1 MTDDFKKGLVTGL
14 AMHPLCVTSS
24 ANRYCTNGLEI
35 AEGIAAK
42 LLPIKIMIAKE
53 VSK

>member
-24 ANRYCTNGLEI
+24 SNRYYTNGLEI
-35 AEGIAAK
+35 ADGIAAK
-42 LLPIKIMIAKE
+42 LLPIKLIIAKE
-53 VSK
+53 VK